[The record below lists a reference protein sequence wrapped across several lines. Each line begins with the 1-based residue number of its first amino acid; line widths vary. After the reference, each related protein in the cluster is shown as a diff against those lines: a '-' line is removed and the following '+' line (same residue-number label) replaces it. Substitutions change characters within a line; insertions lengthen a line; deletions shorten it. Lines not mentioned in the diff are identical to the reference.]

1 MGQGATGRERE
12 VYLAARLVMGLL
24 LKQGRTLPDL
34 ARLPADAIVPLVR
47 ETLEGLT
54 G

>member
-12 VYLAARLVMGLL
+12 AYLAAWLVMGALL
-24 LKQGRTLPDL
+24 QQGRTLPDL
-34 ARLPADAIVPLVR
+34 VRLPADAIVPLVR
-47 ETLEGLT
+47 ETLVGLK